1 MYVYSKASLFSFR
14 VFRYTTERHHGGIK
28 QKLYPNMKAMGWGLG
43 EGGGLG
49 WMNKI
54 IKYTWLQKSTKTN
67 VLRIFILN
75 YQDDQTN

>member
-1 MYVYSKASLFSFR
+1 MYVHSEASLFSFR

-49 WMNKI
+49 WMN
-54 IKYTWLQKSTKTN
+54 
-67 VLRIFILN
+67 
-75 YQDDQTN
+75 